1 MCYRSQ
7 RGQSHQL
14 QDALDVGMATQ
25 APVHIMRFNRCD
37 DDLLMIK
44 LKFEVL
50 TRALILEEFIWE
62 ENSIIGCSLE

>member
-1 MCYRSQ
+1 
-7 RGQSHQL
+7 
-14 QDALDVGMATQ
+14 MATQ